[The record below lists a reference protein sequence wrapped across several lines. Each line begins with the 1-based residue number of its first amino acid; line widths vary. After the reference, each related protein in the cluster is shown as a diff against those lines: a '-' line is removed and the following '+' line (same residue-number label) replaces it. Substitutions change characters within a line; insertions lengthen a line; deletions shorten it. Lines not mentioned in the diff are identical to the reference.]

1 MTIELTLSTSLLIA
15 HPQLEGEFFARS
27 VIYLVSH
34 NDEGSFGF
42 IINKPSDFSLG
53 DLMGEAVPRGDLPAV
68 QIGGP
73 VGLDQLFFLHP
84 SEADIGVTESS
95 SVTVPI
101 CDVSATVPIETP
113 AIAMLGYAGW
123 SPGQLEDELK
133 QDVWLA
139 APANRAMIFDCPV
152 EDRYRAALASLG
164 LEDTPLPPMQGQP
177 Q

>member
-42 IINKPSDFSLG
+42 VINKPSDFSLD
-53 DLMGEAVPRGDLPAV
+53 DLMGEAVPEGDLPAV

-84 SEADIGVTESS
+84 SKGDSGVSEPSS
-95 SVTVPI
+95 AIVSV
-101 CDVSATVPIETP
+101 CDVSAVVPKEAP
-113 AIAMLGYAGW
+113 VIALLGYAGW

-152 EDRYRAALASLG
+152 EDRYRAALASIG

>member
-1 MTIELTLSTSLLIA
+1 MTIELTLSASLLIA

-34 NDEGSFGF
+34 NDKGSFGF
-42 IINKPSDFSLG
+42 IINKPSEFSLDG
-53 DLMGEAVPRGDLPAV
+53 LMGEAVPEGDLPAV

-84 SEADIGVTESS
+84 SEADIGVTKSL
-95 SVTVPI
+95 
-101 CDVSATVPIETP
+101 SATIPVCDISAAVPIEPP

-123 SPGQLEDELK
+123 SRGQLEEELK

-152 EDRYRAALASLG
+152 EDRYRAALVSLG
-164 LEDTPLPPMQGQP
+164 LEDTPLPPMQGEP